1 VGGVEPG
8 AHLPDALHL
17 LGHDGHRA
25 PPRGAVQRALRCR
38 ARAAPAQAPRL
49 RERGALPDRHAGGA
63 ALPGRLRG
71 GPAGPADVETV
82 ERHLRHRPLE
92 ARGAAVHIQQA
103 LRRERAY
110 LMAVDIALTSLA
122 MPLTEF
128 PAIAR
133 EAEQRGYRTAWVG
146 EASGAEA
153 IVLSTLIATHTQTLK
168 IANGVIPVQTRTPI
182 VYGQA
187 AATLAHLAPGRFA
200 LGLSSEIIVGQWH
213 GLPFTPS
220 IQQMREAVQIIRMAA
235 AGERVNFEGKFYR
248 LKNFRL
254 AIPAPSP
261 PPRIYLA
268 ALGPRMCELAGEV
281 ADGVLLN
288 WIPPAAVPASVRH
301 VETGAKRAGRS
312 LADVDVAV
320 YVRTCVTDEPE
331 PVRESLARD
340 ITGYAIVSVYARF
353 FEECGFAPEV
363 EAVNRAWKAGD
374 RAGAVKEISERVLDG
389 LGAVGSAE
397 ACREQMAAFARTGA
411 TPVVLPF
418 APPGPAARASLLRT
432 FRSFPA

>member
-1 VGGVEPG
+1 MP
-8 AHLPDALHL
+8 
-17 LGHDGHRA
+17 
-25 PPRGAVQRALRCR
+25 
-38 ARAAPAQAPRL
+38 
-49 RERGALPDRHAGGA
+49 
-63 ALPGRLRG
+63 
-71 GPAGPADVETV
+71 
-82 ERHLRHRPLE
+82 
-92 ARGAAVHIQQA
+92 
-103 LRRERAY
+103 
-110 LMAVDIALTSLA
+110 VDIALTALA
-122 MPLTEF
+122 MPLAEF

-187 AATLAHLAPGRFA
+187 AATLGHLAPGRFGLG

-213 GLPFTPS
+213 GLPFAPS

-261 PPRIYLA
+261 APRIYLA

-301 VETGAKRAGRS
+301 VEAGAKRAGRS

-320 YVRTCVTDEPE
+320 YVRTCVTDEPA
-331 PVRESLARD
+331 PARETLARD

-353 FEECGFAPEV
+353 FEECGFAEEV

-374 RAGAVKEISERVLDG
+374 RAGAVKGISERALEG
-389 LGAVGSAE
+389 LGAVGPAE
-397 ACREQMAAFARTGA
+397 ACREQMGAFARTGA

-418 APPGPAARASLLRT
+418 APPGPGARASLLRT
-432 FRSFPA
+432 FRAFPA

>member
-1 VGGVEPG
+1 
-8 AHLPDALHL
+8 
-17 LGHDGHRA
+17 
-25 PPRGAVQRALRCR
+25 
-38 ARAAPAQAPRL
+38 
-49 RERGALPDRHAGGA
+49 
-63 ALPGRLRG
+63 
-71 GPAGPADVETV
+71 
-82 ERHLRHRPLE
+82 
-92 ARGAAVHIQQA
+92 
-103 LRRERAY
+103 
-110 LMAVDIALTSLA
+110 MATDIALTSLA
-122 MPLTEF
+122 MPLPEF

-146 EASGAEA
+146 EASGSEA

-200 LGLSSEIIVGQWH
+200 LGLGLSSEIIVGQWH
-213 GLPFTPS
+213 GLPFSPS

-261 PPRIYLA
+261 LPRIYLA
-268 ALGPRMCELAGEV
+268 ALGPRMCDLAGEV
-281 ADGVLLN
+281 ADGGLLN

-301 VETGAKRAGRS
+301 VENGAKRAGRS
-312 LADVDVAV
+312 LGDVDVAV
-320 YVRTCVTDEPE
+320 YVRTCVTDEPA
-331 PVRESLARD
+331 PARETLARD

-353 FEECGFAPEV
+353 FEECGFAEEV

-374 RAGAVKEISERVLDG
+374 RAGAVKGISERVLHG
-389 LGAVGSAE
+389 LGAVGTAE
-397 ACREQMAAFARTGA
+397 ACREQIAAFARRGA

-418 APPGPAARASLLRT
+418 APPGPTARASLLRT
-432 FRSFPA
+432 FRAFP